1 MTLQQLKYVAAVA
14 DNKSINKAATS
25 LFITQPSLSGAIK
38 ELENEI
44 GIQIFIRS
52 SRGILLT
59 AEGEEFLGYARQ
71 MLEYSKLIDDRYI
84 ENRQL
89 RKKFS
94 VSTQHIHLRLRHL
107 CTS

>member
-71 MLEYSKLIDDRYI
+71 MLEYSKAY
-84 ENRQL
+84 
-89 RKKFS
+89 
-94 VSTQHIHLRLRHL
+94 
-107 CTS
+107 